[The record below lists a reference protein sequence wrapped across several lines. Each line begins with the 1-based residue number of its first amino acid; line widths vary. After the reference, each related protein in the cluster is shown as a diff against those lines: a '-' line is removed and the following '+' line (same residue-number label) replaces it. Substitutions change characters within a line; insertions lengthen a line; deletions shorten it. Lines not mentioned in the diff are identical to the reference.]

1 MKGKNSAWYNAKQG
15 EGLVKV
21 TTRARGRKPR
31 YWSLLFCQL
40 AQSTLPTYSNKIEI
54 LSFSELCLETNCSGD
69 KCQTSC
75 GNVLRLRVHL
85 LFISSH
91 THILSTYCVPRTVD
105 NTGDVQNNTH
115 TRPTGAESPVKAD
128 WWAENFKLYRTV
140 LQIVQCCRES
150 LGKHWMSFQLGDHWS
165 WISKYT

>member
-21 TTRARGRKPR
+21 TTRARGQKPR

-85 LFISSH
+85 LFIPSH
-91 THILSTYCVPRTVD
+91 THILRALTVSQELLTTLVMYRITHTPALQELRVQWKQTGGLKISSSIEQCFKLCSVAGRAWG
-105 NTGDVQNNTH
+105 NTGCLFN
-115 TRPTGAESPVKAD
+115 
-128 WWAENFKLYRTV
+128 
-140 LQIVQCCRES
+140 
-150 LGKHWMSFQLGDHWS
+150 
-165 WISKYT
+165 